1 MSTKTDNPFVLLAWE
16 AASSAHNATSLAH
29 SCFADPG
36 TLFHAIAD
44 ASEEH
49 SQAAKLA
56 KIGLYLCEDWA
67 NLHDSEREELESR
80 MTALRDALGF
90 PPIESKGG
98 AA

>member
-1 MSTKTDNPFVLLAWE
+1 MSTKTNNPLVRMTWE
-16 AASSAHNATSLAH
+16 AASSAHNATNLAH
-29 SCFADPG
+29 SCFADLG

-44 ASEEH
+44 AS
-49 SQAAKLA
+49 
-56 KIGLYLCEDWA
+56 
-67 NLHDSEREELESR
+67 ESR